1 MDVLFTASG
10 FNAITESQMWSIL
23 IACIMMVADIVAGF
37 TSACILHNIQSVKMR
52 EGIGHKVLMLILIAV
67 SYVLGVGF
75 EHITNSV
82 VNIPSIEIVCG
93 YIIVMEIASVLEN
106 ISKAYPEF
114 VNSSL
119 FKYLKRTQIDG
130 GVNDAK

>member
-10 FNAITESQMWSIL
+10 FSAITESQMWSII

-37 TSACILHNIQSVKMR
+37 TSACILHNVQSAKMR

-93 YIIVMEIASVLEN
+93 YIIVMEMASVLEN

-130 GVNDAK
+130 GVNDDK